1 MTPLDAIHAAAAR
14 ILSNTGP
21 DSLPPN
27 TRADA
32 VVLARAW
39 VELLSREPTGRV
51 ETYRYTT
58 PPDRDVRIVLKM
70 PSFGPDSTGTEHFY
84 EPEWARR
91 LGADLIR
98 AAVRASSEAE
108 AEREP

>member
-1 MTPLDAIHAAAAR
+1 MKLDDIRAAAAR

-51 ETYRYTT
+51 EYYRYVTM
-58 PPDRDVRIVLKM
+58 PDRDPRVVLT
-70 PSFGPDSTGTEHFY
+70 TGNVEHFY
-84 EPEWARR
+84 ELEYGLR
-91 LGADLIR
+91 LAADLLR
-98 AAVRASSEAE
+98 AAEVAE
-108 AEREP
+108 VGRSTREDERRGGKGA